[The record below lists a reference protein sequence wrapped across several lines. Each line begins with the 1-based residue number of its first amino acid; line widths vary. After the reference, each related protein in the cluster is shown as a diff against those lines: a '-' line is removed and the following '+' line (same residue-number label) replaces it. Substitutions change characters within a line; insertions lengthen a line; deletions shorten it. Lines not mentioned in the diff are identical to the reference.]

1 MVRFIHIPIFSDSLL
16 HYLWN
21 TRLNS
26 SWKSIQELIDLI
38 HVTQRTTWNT
48 NLDTIPVIKYLSWTL
63 NININIFSMRE
74 TRTHQNKYTF
84 QYIFQNTLLKLLRP
98 ISNFPSIHIL
108 YHDKHYFVLNKPDV
122 FPTLINLPAVSC
134 ITFNNV
140 KVTLDHIYQILNNSS
155 TLSFPFTIKLFTSY
169 SYIKST
175 SKQMHNNMI
184 GQYLNSH
191 QKECLY
197 IFITPCLARNNMFLH
212 RLQELNNLTFNRT
225 NLFTNSRHREG
236 KQTNYT
242 SLPLPKITN
251 QKYCICQHE
260 ETQEITLPRKYNH
273 IGM

>member
-1 MVRFIHIPIFSDSLL
+1 
-16 HYLWN
+16 
-21 TRLNS
+21 
-26 SWKSIQELIDLI
+26 
-38 HVTQRTTWNT
+38 
-48 NLDTIPVIKYLSWTL
+48 
-63 NININIFSMRE
+63 MRE

-273 IGM
+273 IGIWVFHKLSCSFLLVIFYLCLVSRKSQKYFLQEHLGKKLNLKNLCCSLHLTYFQLVWACLMTIQKNAYK